1 MEELFE
7 LRYYIEQQRY
17 QDALTLITEM
27 EEMSR
32 EDKINKIYSFAE
44 VLLLHLIKQAAEN
57 RTTRSWELSIKNAV
71 RQIVRINSR
80 RKSGGTYLD
89 TKELREIITDAY
101 QPALERAA
109 LETFEGRYDDHEL
122 GTMVNQADLEQKVLL
137 LIEASQ
143 VEDVKR
149 ET

>member
-7 LRYYIEQQRY
+7 LRSYIEQQRY
-17 QDALTLITEM
+17 QDALALIAEM

-44 VLLLHLIKQAAEN
+44 VLLLHQIKQAAED
-57 RTTRSWELSIKNAV
+57 RTTRSWELSIRNAV
-71 RQIVRINSR
+71 RQIVRINNR

-89 TKELREIITDAY
+89 TNELREVITDAY

-109 LETFEGRYDDHEL
+109 LEAFEGRYDDNEL
-122 GTMVNQADLEQKVLL
+122 GAMVDREVLEQKALL
-137 LIEASQ
+137 LIEAYQ
-143 VEDVKR
+143 
-149 ET
+149 